1 VRAVRQSLR
10 KALFVDMGWK
20 YPIKYGDGW
29 IGVHPNGG
37 SMPFLARKKE
47 KDILRGYVKCLNT
60 VPGLILEGL
69 SNGEDLKNAV
79 RDELI
84 EIHSFKAM
92 DYHE

>member
-1 VRAVRQSLR
+1 
-10 KALFVDMGWK
+10 
-20 YPIKYGDGW
+20 
-29 IGVHPNGG
+29 
-37 SMPFLARKKE
+37 
-47 KDILRGYVKCLNT
+47 
-60 VPGLILEGL
+60 LEGL